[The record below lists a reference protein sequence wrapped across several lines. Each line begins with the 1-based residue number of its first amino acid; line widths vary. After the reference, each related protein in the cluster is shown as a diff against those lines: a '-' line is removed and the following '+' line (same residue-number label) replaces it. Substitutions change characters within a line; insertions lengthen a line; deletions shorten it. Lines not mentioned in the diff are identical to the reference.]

1 MKIWTESKEDSWN
14 KSKTKKD
21 KRNKEIQRERQSGR
35 KLETE
40 RKEKDEKRK
49 ESEREE
55 GEEGETERVKKE
67 KRKGEKENT
76 KRSKVQTERD
86 LDYFHIKHVFF
97 PIITVTS
104 HPPQIGMFLLGR

>member
-1 MKIWTESKEDSWN
+1 MKI
-14 KSKTKKD
+14 
-21 KRNKEIQRERQSGR
+21 
-35 KLETE
+35 
-40 RKEKDEKRK
+40 EK
-49 ESEREE
+49 REE
-55 GEEGETERVKKE
+55 GKEGETERVKKE
-67 KRKGEKENT
+67 NM

>member
-1 MKIWTESKEDSWN
+1 MKI
-14 KSKTKKD
+14 
-21 KRNKEIQRERQSGR
+21 
-35 KLETE
+35 
-40 RKEKDEKRK
+40 EK
-49 ESEREE
+49 REE
-55 GEEGETERVKKE
+55 GKERETERVKKE
-67 KRKGEKENT
+67 KRKGKKENM

>member
-1 MKIWTESKEDSWN
+1 MKI
-14 KSKTKKD
+14 
-21 KRNKEIQRERQSGR
+21 
-35 KLETE
+35 
-40 RKEKDEKRK
+40 EK
-49 ESEREE
+49 REE
-55 GEEGETERVKKE
+55 GKEGETERVKKE
-67 KRKGEKENT
+67 KRKGKKENM